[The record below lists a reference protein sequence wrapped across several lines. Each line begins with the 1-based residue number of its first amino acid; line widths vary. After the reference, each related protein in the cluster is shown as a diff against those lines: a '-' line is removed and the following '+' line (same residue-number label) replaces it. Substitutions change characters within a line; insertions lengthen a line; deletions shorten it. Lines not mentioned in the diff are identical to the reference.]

1 MKKWSFG
8 KTINWEKA
16 SLIVLLI
23 FCLVFCFILVRN
35 LLSKS
40 EPEEVEVQQKTSSD
54 LISTKEIADLSV
66 SEFVYNGIA
75 QTYKENGEHDYNIIY
90 KSTVKVSV
98 EADDIKFNVDEE
110 EKVVTFYIPEFR
122 VGNPMIDVNAISTI
136 PTRNDLYM
144 DDLIKI
150 CRNDALLKAK
160 ESEKLITSAKE
171 NMQSIVEA
179 WFSPVLEGYSFEYS
193 FGSAEGGEVI

>member
-1 MKKWSFG
+1 MKRKIFG
-8 KTINWEKA
+8 KIINWEKA

-23 FCLVFCFILVRN
+23 ICLVFCFILARN
-35 LLSKS
+35 LFSKS
-40 EPEEVEVQQKTSSD
+40 EPEGVLQKTYSD

-98 EADDIKFNVDEE
+98 DANDIEFAVDEE
-110 EKVVTFYIPEFR
+110 EKVVTFYIPEFK
-122 VGNPMIDVNAISTI
+122 VENPVIDVSAISTI

-150 CRNDALLKAK
+150 CRSDALLKAK

-193 FGSAEGGEVI
+193 FGSAKGGETK